1 MKRIAVLAVLAAC
14 WLQAEPAAEVLRQS
28 QEYERAGQPIRARAV
43 LARAAEASAGD
54 ADTQLAY
61 AEFLD
66 RYRDPGRRAAYAKA
80 LALLGGESADSKT
93 GDGKK
98 KVLRRLVLLS
108 LVEGD
113 KAGAKKY
120 VAAYRESGGGGMAEL
135 ESALEEAA
143 QTGGLPR
150 GYIEVPG
157 LLNSFRRMAAL
168 STDQRLDELLPALGR
183 NVVTSG
189 YRTSRGAETLV
200 QTEYM
205 KLLLQYLSQ
214 AGELKQLAGAD
225 ETIRVP
231 ACESQETAQIL
242 KILGFR
248 LRNDCGPQ
256 AVLETVN
263 PSRAFLSIDAAFP
276 LADLELAFRR
286 EEAFDLPYKSTML
299 PVIFSADYW
308 RGAAKKNAKG
318 DFIGMF
324 LNDPALARLYV
335 AMSNLHE
342 PTAIVMQ
349 RDVPIDRL
357 RDYAHVLDFFG
368 GMFEIKDG
376 RAAVPGGPGAEAAWE
391 DLTGVSPSNPAAFF
405 QHLLES
411 DDGWA
416 AAFFD
421 SLWRVDGKLQQYFTS
436 PKRLKRFYLAVR
448 GKTTSPGPARPIF
461 RSNADLLLLTT
472 RLQLNPDGSA
482 YIPGGLEPW
491 KNVFSWHEHAIWD
504 GKRNQD
510 AQTWSAP
517 DDIVESMYVF
527 CRRAV
532 NNDPLKMFMAI
543 TNVDRKRKQ
552 KLRPATVQRLT
563 EAYTEHGTQFP
574 IFADGTML
582 SDETII
588 AYLDLIPKLSKGR
601 NQDRRAD
608 TIGMF
613 QGLVG
618 LWQIF
623 VREGQI
629 PEDKAD
635 ATLKEL
641 INQFQDIRSDL
652 VLFDAG
658 RAGVRALLT
667 ATDSAG
673 SISPQERLISLLAGE
688 PGPADGAA
696 HGQVIGKLNTLF
708 GQQRLVSV
716 KVLFDLAD
724 HLERVSRGESFNV
737 AMANRLASRISEVS
751 LPRSELSTQESN
763 AFAHGNWV
771 DKHLQRQRSLNL
783 RRMVDRA
790 QGNSGKLAEVRGELA
805 PILRDTIVGLNY
817 VHYSPPGAQL
827 IQANPLFVRSH
838 DFLGVQGASSWRTTR
853 VFGTGW
859 PNSAGGR
866 LVGSLVGLP
875 YALADMEQNFMIPS
889 QRQALIWQDLA
900 PQILLN
906 ATVPKWWRI
915 SASEQHF
922 VGLHLRLG
930 EEIVAQTAF
939 DEQLRD
945 PVFVFLRRKVEPA
958 RLYRVSNHFAGGRI
972 REGLDELTAAEL
984 FHLAAYFIQNRA
996 DTAQSWGGPA
1006 ALEIQRLASAMPERL
1021 NYGRISSRFGV
1032 PHPKLADSYQPELL
1046 NLPLF
1051 PTLMGYSSRVL
1062 AESWESSNLYW
1073 AALADEFHLPPN
1085 RLNLMVPQWTQKSLE
1100 RIFATH
1106 LDDWPALWRS
1116 MRIVADDYRTRA
1128 RPEVEQLVRESLD

>member
-1 MKRIAVLAVLAAC
+1 MKRIAVLVVLAVC
-14 WLQAEPAAEVLRQS
+14 WLQAEPAAEVLQQS
-28 QEYERAGQPIRARAV
+28 QGYERAGQPMRARAV
-43 LARAAEASAGD
+43 LARAAGASDAD

-61 AEFLD
+61 AQFLD
-66 RYRDPGRRAAYAKA
+66 RYRDPGRREAYAKA
-80 LALLGGESADSKT
+80 LELLDGNSASR
-93 GDGKK
+93 KK
-98 KVLRRLVLLS
+98 EVVRRLMLLS

-113 KAGAKKY
+113 NAAAKKY
-120 VAAYRESGGGGMAEL
+120 LAAYKESGGTGVEKL
-135 ESALEEAA
+135 ESALEEEA
-143 QTGGLPR
+143 QAGGLPI
-150 GYIEVPG
+150 GWVEVPG
-157 LLNSFRRMAAL
+157 LDNSFRRMAAL
-168 STDQRLDELLPALGR
+168 STDQNVYELLPALAR
-183 NVVTSG
+183 NVSTSG
-189 YRTSRGAETLV
+189 YRSSRGTGTLE

-214 AGELKQLAGAD
+214 ARELQQFAGAN
-225 ETIRVP
+225 ETINVP

-263 PSRAFLSIDAAFP
+263 PSRAFLSMDSAFP
-276 LADLELAFRR
+276 LADLELAYQR
-286 EEAFDLPYKSTML
+286 EEPFALPYKSAML
-299 PVIFSADYW
+299 PVIFGPDYW
-308 RGAAKKNAKG
+308 KGAAKKDTKG
-318 DFIGMF
+318 DFIDVF
-324 LNDPALARLYV
+324 LNDPALSRLYV
-335 AMSNLHE
+335 AVSNLHQ
-342 PTAIVMQ
+342 PTAIVLQ
-349 RDVPIDRL
+349 RDIPVDRL
-357 RDYAHVLDFFG
+357 KDYAHVLDFFG
-368 GMFEIKDG
+368 GMFEVANG
-376 RAAVPGGPGAEAAWE
+376 RAVVPGGRGAEAAWE
-391 DLTGVSPSNPAAFF
+391 KLTGVSPSDPAAFF
-405 QHLLES
+405 MHLLQA

-421 SLWRVDGKLQQYFTS
+421 SLWRVDGKLQAYFTS
-436 PKRLKRFYLAVR
+436 PKRLERFYLAVR
-448 GKTTSPGPARPIF
+448 GKSTSPGPARPIF

-491 KNVFSWHEHAIWD
+491 KNVFAWHEHAIWD
-504 GKRNQD
+504 GERNKG
-510 AQTWSAP
+510 AQTWTTP

-543 TNVDRKRKQ
+543 TNLDRNRKQ
-552 KLRPATVQRLT
+552 KLRPTTVQRLT
-563 EAYTEHGTQFP
+563 EGFTEFGDQFP
-574 IFADGTML
+574 VFADGTML
-582 SDETII
+582 SDETIV
-588 AYLDLIPKLSKGR
+588 AYMDLMPKLVKGR
-601 NQDRRAD
+601 NLARRAD

-623 VREGQI
+623 VRESQI
-629 PEDKAD
+629 PEAKAD

-641 INQFQDIRSDL
+641 IDQFQDIRGDL

-667 ATDSAG
+667 ATGSSDSV
-673 SISPQERLISLLAGE
+673 SPQERLMSLLAGE
-688 PGPADGAA
+688 PGPKDGATHA
-696 HGQVIGKLNTLF
+696 LVIEKLTTLF

-737 AMANRLASRISEVS
+737 AMANRLASQVSEVS
-751 LPRSELSTQESN
+751 LPRSELTTQESN

-771 DKHLQRQRSLNL
+771 DSHLQRQRSLNL

-790 QGNSGKLAEVRGELA
+790 QGDSGKLAEVRGELA

-817 VHYSPPGAQL
+817 VRYSPPGAQL
-827 IQANPLFVRSH
+827 IQANPLFVRGH
-838 DFLGVQGASSWRTTR
+838 DFLGVQGGSSWKTTR
-853 VFGTGW
+853 VLGAGW

-875 YALADMEQNFMIPS
+875 YSLANLEQNFMVPS
-889 QRQALIWQDLA
+889 ERQALIWQDLA

-906 ATVPKWWRI
+906 ATIPKWWSI
-915 SASEQHF
+915 SGAEQHF
-922 VGLHLRLG
+922 VALHLRLG
-930 EEIVAQTAF
+930 EEIVAQTAL
-939 DEQLRD
+939 DEPLRE
-945 PVFVFLRRKVEPA
+945 PVFQFLRRKVEPA
-958 RLYRVSNHFAGGRI
+958 RLYRVSHSLAGGRV

-984 FHLAAYFIQNRA
+984 FHLAAYFIKEKA
-996 DTAQSWGGPA
+996 DTSQSWGGPG
-1006 ALEIQRLASAMPERL
+1006 ALEIQRLASAMPEQL
-1021 NYGRISSRFGV
+1021 TYDRISSRFGV
-1032 PHPKLADSYQPELL
+1032 PHPKLADSFRPELL

-1073 AALADEFHLPPN
+1073 AALADEFHLEPN
-1085 RLNLMVPQWTQKSLE
+1085 RLNLMIPQWTQKSLE

-1116 MRIVADDYRTRA
+1116 MRIVGDDYRAQA
-1128 RPEVEQLVRESLD
+1128 RPRVAQLVQEALD

>member
-1 MKRIAVLAVLAAC
+1 MRRIAVLVILAAF
-14 WLQAEPAAEVLRQS
+14 WLRAEPAAEVLEQS
-28 QEYERAGQPIRARAV
+28 REYERAGQPMLARAV
-43 LARAAEASAGD
+43 LARAAETSAGD

-66 RYRDPGRRAAYAKA
+66 RYRDPSRREAYAKT
-80 LALLGGESADSKT
+80 LELLGNDS
-93 GDGKK
+93 GDSKK
-98 KVLRRLVLLS
+98 KVLRRLLLIS

-113 KAGAKKY
+113 NAAAKKY
-120 VAAYRESGGGGMAEL
+120 VGAYKESGGSGTAQL
-135 ESALEEAA
+135 ESALDEEAEA
-143 QTGGLPR
+143 SGLPI
-150 GYIEVPG
+150 GWVEVPG
-157 LLNSFRRMAAL
+157 LDDSFRRMAAL
-168 STDQRLDELLPALGR
+168 STDQNLYELLPALAR
-183 NVVTSG
+183 NVSTSG
-189 YRTSRGAETLV
+189 YRTSRGTDTLE

-214 AGELKQLAGAD
+214 AKELKQFAGAN
-225 ETIRVP
+225 ETINVP
-231 ACESQETAQIL
+231 ACESQETAQVL

-263 PSRAFLSIDAAFP
+263 PSRAFLSMDSAFP
-276 LADLELAFRR
+276 LVDLELAYQR
-286 EEAFDLPYKSTML
+286 EEPFALPYKSTML
-299 PVIFSADYW
+299 PVIFGAEYW
-308 RGAAKKNAKG
+308 KGGAKKSAKG
-318 DFIGMF
+318 DFIDVF
-324 LNDPALARLYV
+324 LSDPAVARLYV
-335 AMSNLHE
+335 ALSNLHQ
-342 PTAIVMQ
+342 PTAIVLQ

-357 RDYAHVLDFFG
+357 RDFAHVLDFFG
-368 GMFEIKDG
+368 GMFEIKNG
-376 RAAVPGGPGAEAAWE
+376 RAVVPGGPGAEAAWE
-391 DLTGVSPSNPAAFF
+391 GLTGVSPSDPAAFF
-405 QHLLES
+405 MHLLEA

-421 SLWRVDGKLQQYFTS
+421 SLWRVDGKLQAYFTS
-436 PKRLKRFYLAVR
+436 PKRLQRFYLAVR
-448 GKTTSPGPARPIF
+448 GKSTSPGPARPIF

-504 GKRNQD
+504 GKRNKG
-510 AQTWSAP
+510 AQTWTTP

-532 NNDPLKMFMAI
+532 NNDPLQMFMAI
-543 TNVDRKRKQ
+543 TNVDRNREQ
-552 KLRPATVQRLT
+552 KLRPATIERLT
-563 EAYTEHGTQFP
+563 EAYTEFGDQFP
-574 IFADGTML
+574 VFADGTML
-582 SDETII
+582 ADETIV
-588 AYLDLIPKLSKGR
+588 AYLDLMPKLIKGR
-601 NQDRRAD
+601 NFVRRAD

-618 LWQIF
+618 LWQIL

-629 PEDKAD
+629 PGAKAD
-635 ATLKEL
+635 SILKEL
-641 INQFQDIRSDL
+641 MRQFQDIGSDL

-667 ATDSAG
+667 ATGSPAG
-673 SISPQERLISLLAGE
+673 VSPQERLMSLLAGD
-688 PGPADGAA
+688 PGPEDGATHA
-696 HGQVIGKLNTLF
+696 LVIEKLTTLF

-737 AMANRLASRISEVS
+737 GMANRLASQVSEVS
-751 LPRSELSTQESN
+751 LPRSELTTQESN
-763 AFAHGNWV
+763 AFGHGNWV

-790 QGNSGKLAEVRGELA
+790 QGDSGKLAQVRGELA

-817 VHYSPPGAQL
+817 IHYSPPGAQL

-838 DFLGVQGASSWRTTR
+838 DFLGVQSGSSWKTTR
-853 VFGTGW
+853 VFGSGW

-875 YALADMEQNFMIPS
+875 YSLANLEQNFMIPS

-915 SASEQHF
+915 SAAEQHF
-922 VGLHLRLG
+922 VALHLRLG
-930 EEIVAQTAF
+930 EELVARTAF
-939 DEQLRD
+939 DEPLRD
-945 PVFVFLRRKVEPA
+945 PVFDFLRRKVEPA
-958 RLYRVSNHFAGGRI
+958 RLYRVSHHFAAGRV
-972 REGLDELTAAEL
+972 REGLDELTATEL
-984 FHLAAYFIQNRA
+984 FHLAVYFIKEKA
-996 DTAQSWGGPA
+996 DTSQAWGGPA
-1006 ALEIQRLASAMPERL
+1006 ALEIQRLASATPEQL
-1021 NYGRISSRFGV
+1021 TYSRISSRFGV
-1032 PHPKLADSYQPELL
+1032 PHPKLADSYRPELL

-1085 RLNLMVPQWTQKSLE
+1085 RLNLMIPEWTQKSLE

-1116 MRIVADDYRTRA
+1116 MRIVANDYRAQA
-1128 RPEVEQLVRESLD
+1128 RPRVEQLVRESLD

>member
-1 MKRIAVLAVLAAC
+1 MKRIAVLAVLAVC
-14 WLQAEPAAEVLRQS
+14 WLQAEPAAEVLQQS
-28 QEYERAGQPIRARAV
+28 QEYERAGQPLRARAV
-43 LARAAEASAGD
+43 LARAAETSPGD
-54 ADTQLAY
+54 ADTQFAY

-66 RYRDPGRRAAYAKA
+66 RYRDPNRREAYGKTRE
-80 LALLGGESADSKT
+80 LLD
-93 GDGKK
+93 DGSSDRKQ

-113 KAGAKKY
+113 NAAAKKH
-120 VAAYRESGGGGMAEL
+120 VAAYREAGGAGLAKL
-135 ESALEEAA
+135 EPKLEEASQA
-143 QTGGLPR
+143 GGLPVDW
-150 GYIEVPG
+150 IEIPG

-168 STDQRLDELLPALGR
+168 STDQQLDELLPALAR
-183 NVVTSG
+183 NVFTNG
-189 YRTSRGAETLV
+189 YRTGRGAETLE

-214 AGELKQLAGAD
+214 ARELKQLAGSN
-225 ETIRVP
+225 ETINVP

-263 PSRAFLSIDAAFP
+263 PSRAFLSIDSAFP

-286 EEAFDLPYKSTML
+286 EEPFALPYKSTML
-299 PVIFSADYW
+299 PVTFSADYW
-308 RGAAKKNAKG
+308 RGAARKSAKG
-318 DFIGMF
+318 DFIEMF

-342 PTAIVMQ
+342 PTAIALK
-349 RDVPIDRL
+349 RDVPVDFL
-357 RDYAHVLDFFG
+357 KDYAHVLDFFG
-368 GMFEIKDG
+368 GMFEISNG
-376 RAAVPGGPGAEAAWE
+376 HAAVPGGSGAEAAWE
-391 DLTGVSPSNPAAFF
+391 QMTGVSPSDPAAFF
-405 QHLLES
+405 RHLLES

-421 SLWRVDGKLQQYFTS
+421 SLWRVDGRLQEYFTS
-436 PKRLKRFYLAVR
+436 PKRLNRFYLAVR
-448 GKTTSPGPARPIF
+448 GKSTSPGPARPIF
-461 RSNADLLLLTT
+461 RSNSDLLLLTT
-472 RLQLNPDGSA
+472 RLQLNSDGSA

-491 KNVFSWHEHAIWD
+491 KKVFAWHEHAIWD
-504 GKRNQD
+504 GKRNKD
-510 AQTWSAP
+510 AQTWTKP

-532 NNDPLKMFMAI
+532 NNDPLRMFMAI
-543 TNVDRKRKQ
+543 TNVDRSRER
-552 KLRPATVQRLT
+552 KLRPATVERLT
-563 EAYTEHGTQFP
+563 EAYSEYGSQFP
-574 IFADGTML
+574 VFADGTML

-588 AYLDLIPKLSKGR
+588 AYLDLMPKLSKGR
-601 NQDRRAD
+601 NQARRSD

-623 VREGQI
+623 VREEQI
-629 PEDKAD
+629 PEDRAD
-635 ATLKEL
+635 PTLKKL
-641 INQFQDIRSDL
+641 INLFQDVRGDL

-658 RAGVRALLT
+658 RAGIRTLLS
-667 ATDSAG
+667 ATNSPS
-673 SISPQERLISLLAGE
+673 SISPQERLISLLAGK
-688 PGPADGAA
+688 PGPGDGTA
-696 HGQVIGKLNTLF
+696 HGQVIDKLNTLF
-708 GQQRLVSV
+708 GQQRLASL

-737 AMANRLASRISEVS
+737 AMANRLASRISEIS
-751 LPRSELSTQESN
+751 LPRSELSTHESN

-790 QGNSGKLAEVRGELA
+790 QGNSAKLAEVRGELA

-838 DFLGVQGASSWRTTR
+838 DFLGVQGGSSWRTTR

-859 PNSAGGR
+859 PSSAGGR

-875 YALADMEQNFMIPS
+875 YSLADIEQNFMVPS

-900 PQILLN
+900 PQMLLN
-906 ATVPKWWRI
+906 ATVPKWWGI
-915 SASEQHF
+915 TASEQHF
-922 VGLHLRLG
+922 VALHQRLG
-930 EEIVAQTAF
+930 EELVAQTAL
-939 DEQLRD
+939 DDQLTG
-945 PVFVFLRRKVEPA
+945 PVFEFLRRKVEPA
-958 RLYRVSNHFAGGRI
+958 RLYRVSSHFAGGRI
-972 REGLDELTAAEL
+972 RNGLDELTAAEL
-984 FHLAAYFIQNRA
+984 FHLAAHFIQTRA
-996 DTAQSWGGPA
+996 DTAESWAGPA
-1006 ALEIQRLASAMPERL
+1006 ASEIQRLASAMPEQL
-1021 NYGRISSRFGV
+1021 SYDRISSRFGV
-1032 PHPKLADSYQPELL
+1032 PHPKLADSYRPQLL

-1116 MRIVADDYRTRA
+1116 MRIVANDYRARA
-1128 RPEVEQLVRESLD
+1128 RPQVEQLVRESLD

>member
-1 MKRIAVLAVLAAC
+1 MKRIAVLAVLAVC
-14 WLQAEPAAEVLRQS
+14 WLQAEPAAEVLQQS

-43 LARAAEASAGD
+43 LARAAEAAAGD

-66 RYRDPGRRAAYAKA
+66 RYRDPRRRAAYAKA
-80 LALLGGESADSKT
+80 LELLGSGSS
-93 GDGKK
+93 GRKK
-98 KVLRRLVLLS
+98 EVLRRLVLLS
-108 LVEGD
+108 LIEGD

-120 VAAYRESGGGGMAEL
+120 VAAYREADGAGMTKLEL
-135 ESALEEAA
+135 TLEETTEA
-143 QTGGLPR
+143 GGLPV
-150 GYIEVPG
+150 GWIEVPG
-157 LLNSFRRMAAL
+157 LDNSFRRMAAL
-168 STDQRLDELLPALGR
+168 STDHQLHELLPALAR

-189 YRTSRGAETLV
+189 YRTSRGADTLE

-205 KLLLQYLSQ
+205 KLLLRYLSQ
-214 AGELKQLAGAD
+214 AKELKEFAGAN
-225 ETIRVP
+225 ENINVP
-231 ACESQETAQIL
+231 ACESRETAQIL

-248 LRNDCGPQ
+248 LRNDCGPE

-263 PSRAFLSIDAAFP
+263 PSRAFLTVDSAFP
-276 LADLELAFRR
+276 LADLELAYQR
-286 EEAFDLPYKSTML
+286 EEPFALPYKSTML

-308 RGAAKKNAKG
+308 RGGAKKNAKA
-318 DFIGMF
+318 DFIEVF
-324 LNDPALARLYV
+324 LNEPALARLYV
-335 AMSNLHE
+335 ALSNLHQ
-342 PTAIVMQ
+342 PTAIALQ

-376 RAAVPGGPGAEAAWE
+376 HAAVPGGPGAEAAWE
-391 DLTGVSPSNPAAFF
+391 ELTGVSPSDPADFF
-405 QHLLES
+405 MHLIES

-421 SLWRVDGKLQQYFTS
+421 SLWRVDGKLQAYFTS
-436 PKRLKRFYLAVR
+436 PKRLQRFYLAVR
-448 GKTTSPGPARPIF
+448 GKSTSPGPARPIF

-491 KNVFSWHEHAIWD
+491 KKVFSWHEHAIWD
-504 GKRNQD
+504 GKRNKD
-510 AQTWSAP
+510 AQTWSTP

-543 TNVDRKRKQ
+543 TNLDRRRKQ
-552 KLRPATVQRLT
+552 KLRPTTVQRLT
-563 EAYTEHGTQFP
+563 EVYTEYGSQFP
-574 IFADGTML
+574 IFADGDML
-582 SDETII
+582 ADETIVS
-588 AYLDLIPKLSKGR
+588 YLDLMPKLTKGR
-601 NQDRRAD
+601 NLTGRSD

-613 QGLVG
+613 HGLVG
-618 LWQIF
+618 LWQIL

-635 ATLKEL
+635 AALKEL

-658 RAGVRALLT
+658 RSGVRTLLT
-667 ATDSAG
+667 ATNSSG
-673 SISPQERLISLLAGE
+673 SVSPQERLVSLLAGD
-688 PGPADGAA
+688 PGPGDGAT
-696 HGQVIGKLNTLF
+696 HGLVIDKLNMLF
-708 GQQRLVSV
+708 RQQRLVSV

-737 AMANRLASRISEVS
+737 AMANRLASQISEVS

-763 AFAHGNWV
+763 AFARGNWV

-790 QGNSGKLAEVRGELA
+790 QGDSSKLAEVRGELA

-817 VHYSPPGAQL
+817 IHYSPPGAQL
-827 IQANPLFVRSH
+827 IRANPLFVRSH
-838 DFLGVQGASSWRTTR
+838 DFLGVQGASSWKTTR
-853 VFGTGW
+853 VFGSGW

-875 YALADMEQNFMIPS
+875 YALANLEQNFMIPS
-889 QRQALIWQDLA
+889 ERQALIWQDLA

-906 ATVPKWWRI
+906 ATIPKWWRI

-922 VGLHLRLG
+922 VALHLRLG

-945 PVFVFLRRKVEPA
+945 PAFEFLRRKVEPA
-958 RLYRVSNHFAGGRI
+958 RLYRVRSHFDGGRI

-984 FHLAAYFIQNRA
+984 FHLAVYFIQERA
-996 DTAQSWGGPA
+996 DTAASWGGPG

-1021 NYGRISSRFGV
+1021 SYSRISSRFGV
-1032 PHPKLADSYQPELL
+1032 PHPQLADSYQLELL

-1116 MRIVADDYRTRA
+1116 MRIVANDYRAQA
-1128 RPEVEQLVRESLD
+1128 RPQVEQLIREALD